1 MHDLSRRP
9 ASPTSADRTT
19 PAAACEIA
27 ATLRHREPATLH
39 DLDSIIHHPRS
50 LARPVASWRPPSK
63 ATPRAPGVPALSI
76 AVTRHRVG
84 ATARQRVL
92 EYGSTRT
99 PAYLISLRITDPRG
113 GRVSS
118 LAAEAWVRALVGE
131 SHVRSVHEIGA
142 GQSPTYVWMADG
154 HFTPV
159 RSPASLYAGFSDAA

>member
-1 MHDLSRRP
+1 MHNLSRRP

-39 DLDSIIHHPRS
+39 DLDSIIRHPRS

>member
-1 MHDLSRRP
+1 MHNLSRRP

-19 PAAACEIA
+19 PAAVCEIA
-27 ATLRHREPATLH
+27 EDLRHREPATLH